1 MLRSVWQTYWLY
13 KNQDKQKDGFD
24 DLKESLNELN
34 DQFENFLQQL
44 RDVGWDIDQI
54 NLKVRKDVSI
64 QELHVD

>member
-13 KNQDKQKDGFD
+13 KNQDKRKDGFD